1 MPIHIPA
8 ILRILIVFVT
18 VLWAIKKKVSLG
30 SSFLMGSILLGLI
43 SGMGFFAILKSI
55 FFSLI
60 HPKTMSLAIVVSLIL
75 VLSHSMEAVGQME
88 RLLNSFQ
95 GFIKNPG
102 INLII
107 FPALIGLLPMPGGAI
122 FSAPMVKTIGEK
134 RKLTGA
140 QLSFIN
146 YWFRHIWEYWWPL
159 YPGVLLVTTMAG
171 FNLWNFVLFLFPL
184 TIVALVSGYWPLRK
198 MIKNIPAG
206 EYQED
211 GRPPFGPFFME
222 LLPIL
227 IVIVVGLGA
236 GMVLSYFIKPKGITV
251 SKELGLIFALII
263 AIIFVWRKNK
273 FPVKERIKI
282 LRQPELLHM
291 FYMVASILVFQGV
304 LKDSRSVYDLSR
316 ELMAWKIPLVP
327 ITMLLPFLVGGAAGI
342 TIAFVGTTFPI
353 LISLITAYG
362 EAHLMLPYM
371 MLGMV
376 SGFAGVLLSPLHLC
390 LLLSNG
396 YFKTSLQPVYKYL
409 WVPCFFLVLSGSLYF
424 FGAHN
429 ILGTR

>member
-1 MPIHIPA
+1 MSHIHIPA
-8 ILRILIVFVT
+8 ILRILIVFIT

-30 SSFLMGSILLGLI
+30 SSFLFGSVLLGLI
-43 SGMGFFAILKSI
+43 SGMGFFPILKSI

-122 FSAPMVKTIGEK
+122 FSAPMVKTIGKK
-134 RKLTGA
+134 RNLTGA

-159 YPGVLLVTTMAG
+159 YPGVLLVTTMAD

-184 TIVALVSGYWPLRK
+184 TIVAIISGYWPLRK
-198 MIKNIPAG
+198 MIKNIPSG
-206 EYQED
+206 QKD
-211 GRPPFGPFFME
+211 NNPPFGPFFME

-227 IVIVVGLGA
+227 IVIVVGICA
-236 GMVLSYFIKPKGITV
+236 GVVLSYFLKPRGIAV
-251 SKELGLIFALII
+251 SKELGLIFALMI
-263 AIIFVWRKNK
+263 AIGLVWHKNK
-273 FPVKERIKI
+273 FPVKDRIKI
-282 LRQPELLHM
+282 LRQPELLQM

-353 LISLITAYG
+353 LISIITAYG

-371 MLGMV
+371 MLAMV
-376 SGFAGVLLSPLHLC
+376 SGFSGVLLSPLHLC

-396 YFKTSLQPVYKYL
+396 YFKTSLQPVYRYL
-409 WVPCFFLVLSGSLYF
+409 WAPCFFLVLSGSLYF

-429 ILGTR
+429 IWNAH